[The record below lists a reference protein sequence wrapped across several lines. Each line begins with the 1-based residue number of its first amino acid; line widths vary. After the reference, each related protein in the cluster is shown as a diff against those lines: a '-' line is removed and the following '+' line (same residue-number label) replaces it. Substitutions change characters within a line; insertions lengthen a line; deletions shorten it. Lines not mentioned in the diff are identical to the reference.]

1 MMNQQTLDK
10 LHALRW
16 TGIAEAYR
24 RQMETP
30 DIASLSFEERFALLW
45 TITGTGAKT
54 RRRRGG

>member
-30 DIASLSFEERFALLW
+30 DVASLSF
-45 TITGTGAKT
+45 
-54 RRRRGG
+54 